1 MKSRQKIAKIQS
13 EDLDNI
19 FDEGKEDILQYFDTE
34 KIKAHKR
41 VKRINIDIPVEMV
54 QEIDQEAQRIG
65 VARTALIKMWIAQQL
80 KP

>member
-1 MKSRQKIAKIQS
+1 MKSKQKTDKIQS
-13 EDLDNI
+13 EDLDKK
-19 FDEGKEDILQYFDTE
+19 FDEGTEDILEYFDTD

-41 VKRINIDIPVEMV
+41 VKRINIDIPFDMV
-54 QEIDQEAQRIG
+54 KEIDQEAQRIG